1 MVHHIIMTANNV
13 NSSNRLPGLLFRVM
27 TWGMMGLI
35 CAQTAYAVAVDTKS
49 YDPASGVVV
58 RIAGEALVMEWD
70 TPEGSTKLTLNISGQ
85 GALVRSITVTP
96 DEGKPVEVLR
106 DIDPVTVLTV
116 GQRDLK
122 KRGGWTIFFDRTSRK
137 PSESGRLTLKLKS
150 VVVRSV
156 GRRCI
161 VELGGLEGQSFS
173 GKLRFTLYAGCDLIH
188 LQSVVQT
195 KKAARAL
202 LYHAGLTCDPA
213 GKAVSWIGLDD
224 KVHRVDATARPAA
237 PEKVRN
243 RTIALETKAGALA
256 VFPPPHRYFYP
267 LDEAYNLG
275 FTWRGNDFMDQVS
288 GFGIGVRQDLQ
299 GDGRWVPWFNAPPG
313 TEQELGIFWLPSSKR
328 GKKLFDRV
336 KAYTHGD
343 RYLAVPGH
351 KTFTSHYHIEHTTR
365 LLDSREKR
373 QGSAAPEVANTSR
386 RTGQNWRYSLRRPPK
401 DWMQPSFDDQK
412 WKTGQGGFGKQ
423 GTPSLRLGTDWNT
436 QDIWL
441 RRIFKLK
448 EIPTDALKLSLLYD
462 EDTEVYLNGVL
473 AFSVKGF
480 SKTYREVLISPEAR
494 KALKKGDNLMAVH
507 CWNDGGGQAIDVG
520 LVRPTMTNRSR
531 EMHTP
536 EFVGVFK
543 KAGVDIVHLAEFHNR
558 LGRGRRDPDK
568 ALPLLKLLHDECTRL
583 SDDDFLLLPGEEPN
597 VHLGGHWISFF
608 PRPVMWVLNRA
619 KDKPFTEVHPEFGRV
634 YHVGSPGDVLKLM
647 ESEGG
652 LMWAA
657 HPRIKS
663 STGFPDLYR
672 EEPFFKSDRY
682 LGGAWKAMP
691 ADLSK
696 PRLGER
702 VLDLLDDTANWGDR
716 KYIVGEVD
724 IFQVDRTT
732 EFYAHANINYLR
744 LDHIPRFEEGWEP
757 VLKALRDGAFFIST
771 GEVLMPHF
779 TIDGKQSGEILKL
792 DASGRAELEMELSWT
807 FPMAFAEVIMGD
819 GKRVHRKRIDLTA
832 TGAFGKQTLKTP
844 LNLRGKTWVRL
855 EAWDVAANGV
865 ISQPVWLE

>member
-1 MVHHIIMTANNV
+1 M
-13 NSSNRLPGLLFRVM
+13 NSRNIHSSKRLPRLFFKLFA
-27 TWGMMGLI
+27 WGIMWLI
-35 CAQTAYAVAVDTKS
+35 CAQAAYAVPVDIKS
-49 YDPASGVVV
+49 YDSASGVVV
-58 RIAGEALVMEWD
+58 RIVGEALVMEWD

-85 GALVRSITVTP
+85 GALVRSITVKP

-173 GKLRFTLYAGCDLIH
+173 GKLRFTVYTGCDLIH
-188 LQSVVQT
+188 LQSIVQT
-195 KKAARAL
+195 QKDARAL

-224 KVHRVDATARPAA
+224 KVHWVDATARPAA

-275 FTWRGNDFMDQVS
+275 FTWWGNDFMDQVS

-328 GKKLFDRV
+328 GQKLFDRV

-343 RYLAVPGH
+343 RFVEVPGH
-351 KTFTSHYHIEHTTR
+351 KTFTSHYHIEHTTS
-365 LLDSREKR
+365 LLEPRGKR
-373 QGSAAPEVANTSR
+373 QGSAAPEVVNTSR
-386 RTGQNWRYSLRRPPK
+386 RTGQNWRYSLKRPPK

-423 GTPSLRLGTDWNT
+423 GTPSLRLGTDWIT

-480 SKTYREVLISPEAR
+480 SKTYRDVSISSEAL
-494 KALKKGDNLMAVH
+494 KSLKKGDNLMAVH
-507 CWNDGGGQAIDVG
+507 CWNEGGGQAIDVG

-647 ESEGG
+647 EREGG

-663 STGFPDLYR
+663 STGYPDLYR
-672 EEPFFKSDRY
+672 DKPFFKSDRY
-682 LGGAWKAMP
+682 LGSAWKAMP

-702 VLDLLDDTANWGDR
+702 VLDLLDDTANWGAK

-757 VLKALRDGAFFIST
+757 VIKALRDGAFFIST
-771 GEVLMPHF
+771 GEVLMPRF
-779 TIDGKQSGEILKL
+779 TIGGKQSGQTLKL
-792 DASGRAELEMELSWT
+792 DASGQTELEVELSWT

-819 GKRVHRKRIDLTA
+819 GKRVHRKRIDLTK
-832 TGAFGKQTLKTP
+832 TGAFGKQTLKTT
-844 LNLRGKTWVRL
+844 LNLNGKTWVRL

-865 ISQPVWLE
+865 ISQPVWLK

>member
-1 MVHHIIMTANNV
+1 M
-13 NSSNRLPGLLFRVM
+13 
-27 TWGMMGLI
+27 
-35 CAQTAYAVAVDTKS
+35 AVKV
-49 YDPASGVVV
+49 
-58 RIAGEALVMEWD
+58 AGKTLVMEWG
-70 TPEGSTKLTLNISGQ
+70 TPEGSTELTLNLSGE
-85 GALVRSITVTP
+85 GALVRSIVVAP
-96 DEGKPVEVLR
+96 GKGKPVVVLR

-137 PSESGRLTLKLKS
+137 SSESGRLTLKLKS
-150 VVVRSV
+150 EIVRSV
-156 GRRCI
+156 GRRCM
-161 VELGGLEGQSFS
+161 VDLGELQGESFS
-173 GKLRFTLYAGCDLIH
+173 GKLRFTVYAGCDLIH

-195 KKAARAL
+195 KRDARAL

-224 KVHRVDATARPAA
+224 KVHRFDAAAQPAV
-237 PEKVRN
+237 PEKVRS
-243 RTIALETKAGALA
+243 RTIALETEAGALA

-275 FTWRGNDFMDQVS
+275 FTWRGNDFMDHVS
-288 GFGIGVRQDLQ
+288 GFGIGIRQDLE
-299 GDGRWVPWFNAPPG
+299 GDRRWVPWSNAPPG
-313 TEQELGIFWLPSSKR
+313 TQQELGIFWLPSSQR
-328 GKKLFDRV
+328 GQKLFDRV
-336 KAYTHGD
+336 KAYTNED
-343 RYLAVPGH
+343 RYVEVPGH

-365 LLDSREKR
+365 LLESRGKL
-373 QGSAAPEVANTSR
+373 QGSVAAEVVNTSR
-386 RTGQNWRYSLRRPPK
+386 RTGQNWRYSLMRPPK
-401 DWMQPSFDDQK
+401 DWMQPSFNDQK
-412 WKTGQGGFGKQ
+412 WKRGKGGFGKK
-423 GTPSLRLGTDWNT
+423 GTPSLRLGTDWKT

-448 EIPTDALKLSLLYD
+448 EVSNNELKLSLLHD

-473 AFSVKGF
+473 AATVKGF
-480 SKTYREVLISPEAR
+480 SKTYREVPINPEAL
-494 KALKKGDNLMAVH
+494 KTLKKGENLLAVH
-507 CWNDGGGQAIDVG
+507 CWNDVGGQAIDVG
-520 LVRPTMTNRSR
+520 LVRPTKTSRPR
-531 EMHTP
+531 EMRAP

-543 KAGVDIVHLAEFHNR
+543 QAGVDIVHLAEFHNR
-558 LGRGRRDPDK
+558 LGRDRRDPVK
-568 ALPLLKLLHDECTRL
+568 ALPLLQTLHEECARL
-583 SDDDFLLLPGEEPN
+583 SDEDFLLLPGEEPN

-619 KDKPFTEVHPEFGRV
+619 KEKPFMEDHPRFGRV

-647 ESEGG
+647 EREGG

-696 PRLGER
+696 PRLGQR
-702 VLDLLDDTANWGDR
+702 VLDLLDDTANWGAK

-744 LDHIPRFEEGWEP
+744 LDHIPRFEDGWKP

-771 GEVLMPHF
+771 GEVLMPRF
-779 TIDGKQSGEILKL
+779 TIGGKQSGQTIKL
-792 DASGRAELEMELSWT
+792 DGSGRTDLEVELSWT
-807 FPMAFAEVIMGD
+807 FPMAFAELITGD
-819 GKRVHRKRIDLTA
+819 GKQVYRKRIDLTE
-832 TGAFGKQTLKTP
+832 TGAFGKQTLKTT
-844 LNLRGKTWVRL
+844 LKLSGKSWVRL

-865 ISQPVWLE
+865 ISQPVWLK